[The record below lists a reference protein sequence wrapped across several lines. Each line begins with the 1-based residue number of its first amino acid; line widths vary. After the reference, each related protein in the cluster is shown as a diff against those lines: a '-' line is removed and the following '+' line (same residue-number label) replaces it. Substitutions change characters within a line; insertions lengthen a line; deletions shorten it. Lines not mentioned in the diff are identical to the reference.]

1 MFIYLIE
8 CENGKYYVGKTTDCE
23 HRFRQHCNN
32 KGSVW
37 TRLHKPLRIVEV
49 FESNDGFD
57 EDKYTKK
64 FMNKYGIENVRGG
77 SYTRIILSK
86 NIKAVLKKEFMTA
99 NDLCYRCGSNG
110 HFAKE
115 CSLKNP
121 SVVEWILRQLR
132 WIVGIHFTK

>member
-32 KGSVW
+32 KGSIW
-37 TRLHKPLRIVEV
+37 TRRHKPIKIVDV
-49 FESNDGFD
+49 FETNDGFD

-64 FMNKYGIENVRGG
+64 FMNKYGIDNVRGG
-77 SYTRIILSK
+77 SYT
-86 NIKAVLKKEFMTA
+86 NITLTKCVKKMLEKEFMTA
-99 NDLCYRCGSNG
+99 KDLCYRCGDNG

-115 CSLKNP
+115 CAKKPFSLFKWFEKVWKQIKNVF
-121 SVVEWILRQLR
+121 S
-132 WIVGIHFTK
+132 F